1 MVMTEG
7 LRESISALMDDE
19 ASELEARRILSAI
32 QKDDELRDT
41 WKRYQVVSLAIKGH
55 LGDTQGMDVSK
66 GIAQAIANDPV
77 EFQTTE
83 VLQTHGSRMLRVGT
97 SVAVA
102 ASVTFLVVF
111 GTLQINQ
118 QNTDIGFPAVA
129 QQQNSTPDTMLV
141 ASVVDPDDLMRVDN
155 QALSTDQKRLLE
167 LINAHAQQAN
177 MSRSR
182 GLMPSAQLVSQETIR
197 QQR

>member
-41 WKRYQVVSLAIKGH
+41 WKRYQVMSLAIKGH
-55 LGDTQGMDVSK
+55 LGDTQGMDISK
-66 GIAQAIANDPV
+66 GIAQAIANESV
-77 EFQTTE
+77 EFQATE
-83 VLQTHGSRMLRVGT
+83 ILPTPWSRMLRVGT

-102 ASVTFLVVF
+102 ASVAFLVVF

-118 QNTDIGFPAVA
+118 QNTDAPAVA
-129 QQQNSTPDTMLV
+129 QQQNSTPGTML
-141 ASVVDPDDLMRVDN
+141 AGGVVDSDDLMRVGD

-167 LINAHAQQAN
+167 LINAHTQQAN

>member
-41 WKRYQVVSLAIKGH
+41 WKRYQVMSLAIKGH
-55 LGDTQGMDVSK
+55 LGDTQGMDISK
-66 GIAQAIANDPV
+66 GIAQAIANESV
-77 EFQTTE
+77 EFQATE
-83 VLQTHGSRMLRVGT
+83 ILPTPWSRMLRVGT

-102 ASVTFLVVF
+102 ASVAFLVVF

-118 QNTDIGFPAVA
+118 QNIDAPAVA
-129 QQQNSTPDTMLV
+129 QQQNSTPGTML
-141 ASVVDPDDLMRVDN
+141 AGGVVDSDDLMRVGD

-167 LINAHAQQAN
+167 LINAHTQQAN

>member
-66 GIAQAIANDPV
+66 GIAQAIANEPV
-77 EFQTTE
+77 ELQLTE
-83 VLQTHGSRMLRVGT
+83 ILQTPWSRMLRVGT

-102 ASVTFLVVF
+102 ASVAFLVVF

-118 QNTDIGFPAVA
+118 QNTDTGFPAVA
-129 QQQNSTPDTMLV
+129 QQQNSTPDTML
-141 ASVVDPDDLMRVDN
+141 ATSVVEPDDLMRVGN
-155 QALSTDQKRLLE
+155 QVLSTDQKRLLE
-167 LINAHAQQAN
+167 LINAHTQQAN

>member
-19 ASELEARRILSAI
+19 ASELEARRVLSAI
-32 QKDDELRDT
+32 QKDDELRCT
-41 WKRYQVVSLAIKGH
+41 WKRYQVMSLAIKGH

-66 GIAQAIANDPV
+66 GIAQAIANESV

-83 VLQTHGSRMLRVGT
+83 ILQSPWSRILRVGT

-102 ASVTFLVVF
+102 ASVAFLVVF

-118 QNTDIGFPAVA
+118 QNTDAGSPTVA
-129 QQQNSTPDTMLV
+129 QQKNSTLDTML
-141 ASVVDPDDLMRVDN
+141 AGSVVDPDDLMRVGD

-167 LINAHAQQAN
+167 LINAHTQQAN

>member
-41 WKRYQVVSLAIKGH
+41 WKRYQVMSLAIKGH
-55 LGDTQGMDVSK
+55 LGDTQGMDISK
-66 GIAQAIANDPV
+66 GIAQAIANESV
-77 EFQTTE
+77 EFQATE
-83 VLQTHGSRMLRVGT
+83 ILQTPWSRMLRVGT

-102 ASVTFLVVF
+102 ASVAFLVVF

-118 QNTDIGFPAVA
+118 QNTDAPAVA
-129 QQQNSTPDTMLV
+129 QQQNSTPGTML
-141 ASVVDPDDLMRVDN
+141 AGSVVDSDDLMRVGD

>member
-41 WKRYQVVSLAIKGH
+41 WERYQVVSLAIKGH

-66 GIAQAIANDPV
+66 GIAQAIANEPV
-77 EFQTTE
+77 ELQLTE
-83 VLQTHGSRMLRVGT
+83 ILQTPWSRMLRVGT

-102 ASVTFLVVF
+102 ASVAFLVVF

-129 QQQNSTPDTMLV
+129 QQQNSTPDTMLA
-141 ASVVDPDDLMRVDN
+141 ASVVDPDDLMRVGN
-155 QALSTDQKRLLE
+155 QALSNDQKRLLE

>member
-41 WKRYQVVSLAIKGH
+41 WKRYQVVSLAIKGQ
-55 LGDTQGMDVSK
+55 LGDAHSMDVSK
-66 GIAQAIANDPV
+66 GIAQAIANESV

-83 VLQTHGSRMLRVGT
+83 ILQSPWPRILRVGT

-102 ASVTFLVVF
+102 ASVAFLVVF

-118 QNTDIGFPAVA
+118 QNTDAGSPAVA
-129 QQQNSTPDTMLV
+129 QQQNSTPGTML
-141 ASVVDPDDLMRVDN
+141 AGSVVDPDDLMRVGD

-167 LINAHAQQAN
+167 LINAHTQQAN

>member
-41 WKRYQVVSLAIKGH
+41 WKRYQVMSLAIKGH
-55 LGDTQGMDVSK
+55 LGDTQGMDISK
-66 GIAQAIANDPV
+66 GIAQAIANESV
-77 EFQTTE
+77 EFQATE
-83 VLQTHGSRMLRVGT
+83 ILPTPWSRMLRVGT

-102 ASVTFLVVF
+102 ASVAFLVVF

-118 QNTDIGFPAVA
+118 QNTDAPAVA
-129 QQQNSTPDTMLV
+129 QQQNSTPGTML
-141 ASVVDPDDLMRVDN
+141 AGSVVDSDDLMRVGD

-167 LINAHAQQAN
+167 LINAHTQQAN